1 MLPKD
6 RILQVLHAKNTI
18 PSEYSQVPAA
28 LLSGG
33 TWAFRQKGLT
43 LLEVLE
49 KPELGAP
56 VIVEIN
62 QLIQSDIVWPGS
74 GYHNLLVHIFGG
86 EIKFRPQG
94 NIDVLQPALA
104 KVGEVDLLD
113 LGQIDKHEWIRAIR
127 SIITQVQ
134 LQTGS
139 SVLVGTSS
147 WGPFTL
153 AGQFY
158 GVEKLMR
165 GMYKDNQAIHALMAV
180 MTELCLAYLLPAIDE
195 GADIISVAE
204 PTASGDLVSLRH
216 FEEFVAP
223 YIGRVAQQLRQRGAF
238 STLHICGNI
247 KDRLYLVPDMHIDL
261 LSLDYKVDLGLAQH
275 VLNGKVAVA
284 GNVNPVLLKDA
295 TPEEITQAAKQCIR
309 QAGQA
314 ANYILMPGC
323 DIPPSVPLGNVQA
336 FLSAGREFVDD
347 VSVQEEQFGISVK

>member
-6 RILQVLHAKNTI
+6 RIIQALHAKTTTR
-18 PSEYSQVPAA
+18 SEHHQVPAA

-49 KPELGAP
+49 KPELAAP
-56 VIVEIN
+56 VIVGIN
-62 QLIQSDIVWPGS
+62 QLVQSDIVWPGS

-104 KVGEVDLLD
+104 NAAEVDLLD
-113 LGQIDKHEWIRAIR
+113 LAKIDRHEWIRAIR
-127 SIITQVQ
+127 SIIMQVQ
-134 LQTGS
+134 RQTGS

-165 GMYKDNQAIHALMAV
+165 GMVKDKQAIHALMAV
-180 MTELCLAYLLPAIDE
+180 MTEICLAYLAPAIDK
-195 GADIISVAE
+195 GAGIISVAE

-216 FEEFVAP
+216 FEEFAAP
-223 YIGRVAQQLRQRGAF
+223 YIGQVAQQLRQRGVF

-247 KDRLYLVPDMHIDL
+247 KDRLSLVPAMHIDL
-261 LSLDYKVDLGLAQH
+261 LSLDYKVGLDLAQQ
-275 VLNGKVAVA
+275 VLHGKVAVA
-284 GNVNPVLLKDA
+284 GNVNPVLLKEA
-295 TPEEITQAAKQCIR
+295 TPEEITQAARQCIR

-336 FLSAGREFVDD
+336 FLRAGREGIAE
-347 VSVQEEQFGISVK
+347 VSQ

>member
-6 RILQVLHAKNTI
+6 RILQALHAKNTTR
-18 PSEYSQVPAA
+18 SERSPVPAA

-43 LLEVLE
+43 LLEILE

-56 VIVEIN
+56 VIVEVN
-62 QLIQSDIVWPGS
+62 QWIQSAIVWPGS
-74 GYHNLLVHIFGG
+74 GYHNLLVHILGG

-94 NIDVLQPALA
+94 NIDVVQPALVKA
-104 KVGEVDLLD
+104 AAADRLD
-113 LGQIDKHEWIRAIR
+113 LGKIDQHEWVRAIR
-127 SIITQVQ
+127 LIIRQVQ
-134 LQTGS
+134 LQTGHR
-139 SVLVGTSS
+139 VMVGTSG

-165 GMYKDNQAIHALMAV
+165 GMYKDKQAIHALMAV
-180 MTELCLAYLLPAIDE
+180 MTEVCLAYLVPAIAA
-195 GADIISVAE
+195 GAEIISVAE
-204 PTASGDLVSLRH
+204 PTASGDLVSRRH

-223 YIGRVAQQLRQRGAF
+223 YIGQVAQQLQQHGAF
-238 STLHICGNI
+238 ATLHICGNI
-247 KDRLYLVPDMHIDL
+247 KDRLELVPAMHIDL
-261 LSLDYKVDLGLAQH
+261 LSLDYKVDLGLAQQ
-275 VLNGKVAVA
+275 VLQGRVAVA

-295 TPEEITQAAKQCIR
+295 APAAIIQAAEQCIR

-323 DIPPSVPLGNVQA
+323 DIPPGVPLNNVQA
-336 FLSAGREFVDD
+336 FLQAGREFV
-347 VSVQEEQFGISVK
+347 